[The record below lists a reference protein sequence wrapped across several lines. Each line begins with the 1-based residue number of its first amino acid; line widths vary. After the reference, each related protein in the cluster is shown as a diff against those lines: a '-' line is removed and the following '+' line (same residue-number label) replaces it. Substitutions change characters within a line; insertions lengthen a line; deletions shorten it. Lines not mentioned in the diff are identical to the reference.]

1 MSKPKKGKKFIYSL
15 DVLKKVRHIK
25 EKKEQEELIR
35 AEQLL
40 IQERQKEF
48 QFRAEQDEHYNHF
61 EELLASE
68 FVPSLN
74 IIQMN
79 QIHMK
84 KLEEKVD
91 TQKEEVK
98 KAEAYKEA
106 QKEKLVEAMK
116 EKKII
121 DKDHD
126 KTKEK
131 WKKMMDKEDAKFL
144 DELGEISF
152 TRNKIETDLT

>member
-1 MSKPKKGKKFIYSL
+1 
-15 DVLKKVRHIK
+15 
-25 EKKEQEELIR
+25 
-35 AEQLL
+35 
-40 IQERQKEF
+40 
-48 QFRAEQDEHYNHF
+48 
-61 EELLASE
+61 
-68 FVPSLN
+68 
-74 IIQMN
+74 MN
-79 QIHMK
+79 QIYMK

-98 KAEAYKEA
+98 KAEDYKES